1 MNFPAISVVLPV
13 YNGEKFL
20 YKAIQSILTQSFTDF
35 ELIIINDG
43 STDRTDAII
52 QSVTDTRIIYVK
64 NEVKKG
70 LVYSLNKGIDL
81 AKGKYI
87 ARMDADDICLPGRFS
102 RQISFMEN
110 HEEMAVVASTIIFI
124 NEKGQET
131 GIWDLDKKTISSS
144 DIKKIMPF
152 KNCIAHPSVMM
163 RSGYAKEFKYRRRQR
178 NIEDYDLWLRLLN
191 RGYSIAKIEEPL
203 LLYRMHGDSITEK
216 NLKSKNIFLRQ
227 LAMKRKFLAHEIL
240 RGKISGFTLRVISAT
255 MIDFGKAFGK
265 TLLSLFRS

>member
-43 STDRTDAII
+43 STDSTDTII
-52 QSVTDTRIIYVK
+52 QSVTDVRIIYVK

-87 ARMDADDICLPGRFS
+87 ARMDADDICLPERFS
-102 RQISFMEN
+102 RQRSFLET
-110 HEEMAVVASTIIFI
+110 HEDIALVASTVIFI
-124 NEKGQET
+124 NEKDQET
-131 GIWDLDKKTISSS
+131 GVWDLDRKAISSA

-163 RSGYAKEFKYRRRQR
+163 RSGYAKAFGYRRRQR
-178 NIEDYDLWLRLLN
+178 NIEDYDLWLRFLN

-203 LLYRMHGDSITEK
+203 LLYRMHSESITEK

-240 RGKISGFTLRVISAT
+240 RGKISGFTFKVISAT
-255 MIDFGKAFGK
+255 MIDFGKGLGK
-265 TLLSLFRS
+265 ALLSLFRK